1 MITDIVIAIISAI
14 ITTISLSLNNLQL
27 TINTIYIILLTTSWS
42 VFLMS
47 ILHNRKN
54 YFMVGILGLIVSYY
68 AIQKQLFI
76 DKGELYKDIINTHV
90 KSLEMS
96 KSVSH
101 NGDLH
106 YNEKQNIKDL
116 IKEEEEHLKII
127 RRNIS
132 G

>member
-1 MITDIVIAIISAI
+1 MITDIVIAIISGI
-14 ITTISLSLNNLQL
+14 ITTISLSLHNVQL

-47 ILHNRKN
+47 ILHNRKT
-54 YFMVGILGLIVSYY
+54 YFMVGILGLIISYY

-96 KSVSH
+96 KTVAH

-106 YNEKQNIKDL
+106 HIKKRDINNL

-127 RRNIS
+127 RRNIN
-132 G
+132 